1 MWPHKVHK
9 TLPVAPLGSRGLQ
22 EQCNLCR
29 RLGPDTFHESQPPR
43 PIREPQF
50 VPAVLVDCSL
60 GGTRQRLGRTV
71 CLIDTSAL
79 GRDSPL
85 DNPRNLYCGID
96 DTVEV
101 LNVASAE

>member
-1 MWPHKVHK
+1 MN
-9 TLPVAPLGSRGLQ
+9 LSRPVRYASR
-22 EQCNLCR
+22 NS
-29 RLGPDTFHESQPPR
+29 SQPCLTL
-43 PIREPQF
+43 
-50 VPAVLVDCSL
+50 LVDCSL

-79 GRDSPL
+79 GHDSPL

-101 LNVASAE
+101 LNVWAAGQC